1 MMTPTAL
8 AGRLLHAVIAVTL
21 LGWLATV
28 LVDRRNEVGQV
39 RELTAKEHAEI
50 DRIKAELIRSQA
62 LRDGLRHDD
71 PYVIE
76 FLARDRL
83 QYTGPGELNPPP
95 AR

>member
-1 MMTPTAL
+1 MTPMALTA
-8 AGRLLHAVIAVTL
+8 RLLHAVAAIAL

-28 LVDRRNEVGQV
+28 LVDRRGDVRQV
-39 RELTAKEHAEI
+39 RELSAKERTEI
-50 DRIKAELIRSQA
+50 ERIKAELSHSQA
-62 LRDGLRHDD
+62 LRDGLRQED

-83 QYTGPGELNPPP
+83 NYTGPGELNPPP